1 MAAFSVTQLPVPV
14 VLVAFVTLFALHRVY
29 FELTTGARRRRMIKE
44 SGCEPIVWYPHKG
57 IMGNLL
63 GADLIKDMIKS
74 GKEGRM
80 HEASR
85 IRNFGDGK
93 KSIRVRLAKNNVIN
107 TIEPE
112 NIKTILATKF
122 QDYSLGK
129 RRRDVFLPVF
139 GHGIFA
145 NDGAAWE
152 RSRSLVRPNFTR
164 QQVADLDMF
173 EVHVSHLID
182 SIPRDGST
190 VDLQDLFFGLT
201 MDSATEFLFGKSTN
215 TLAPGLET
223 KSASEFVKAFVF
235 VTEGEFIPND
245 RLCMA
250 AAEGITASANNFRS
264 GGLAEWIPD
273 AKWRKS
279 VKIMHQFADEI
290 VQQAIDELKTGKQN
304 PDSRYVFLHALLNQT
319 QDPYALRSELL
330 NILLAGR
337 DTTAGLLSN
346 TWHVLSKRPDVWA
359 KLRAEV
365 EELGGERPDYSTIKD
380 MKYLKWTLNESLR
393 VMPVVPG
400 NSREAIRDTILPLG
414 GGVDGKAP
422 ALIKKGEVVAYSP
435 WSMHRRKDFY
445 GEDAMEFKPERWEH
459 LRPGWEYLP
468 FNGGPRI
475 CVGQQYALMEASY
488 ATIRLIQTFP
498 RIESRDPGE
507 WREWMTIT
515 LASGTG
521 AKVALFEK

>member
-1 MAAFSVTQLPVPV
+1 MAAMSMPHVPV
-14 VLVAFVTLFALHRVY
+14 AVILIAIVAVY
-29 FELTTGARRRRMIKE
+29 AIQRIYYEMTTGARRRQMIKDN
-44 SGCEPIVWYPHKG
+44 GCEEIPWYPHQG
-57 IMGNLL
+57 IL
-63 GADLIKDMIKS
+63 GKLYGVDRIKDMVAAAKQ
-74 GKEGRM
+74 GRM
-80 HEASR
+80 NEATR
-85 IRNFGDGK
+85 IKNFGDGK
-93 KSIRVRLAKNNVIN
+93 KTLRLRLASSNIIS

-112 NIKTILATKF
+112 SIKTVLSTKF
-122 QDYSLGK
+122 QDYSLGE
-129 RRRDVFLPVF
+129 RRKEVFLPVF

-152 RSRSLVRPNFTR
+152 RSRALVRPNFTR

-173 EVHVSHLID
+173 EVHMSHLID
-182 SIPRDGST
+182 SIARDGST

-223 KSASEFVKAFVF
+223 KSANEFVKAFVY
-235 VTEGEFIPND
+235 VSGACAKD
-245 RLCMA
+245 
-250 AAEGITASANNFRS
+250 FRS
-264 GGLAEWIPD
+264 GGLAKFIPD
-273 AKWRKS
+273 ARWRKS
-279 VKIMHQFADEI
+279 VKIMHNFAD
-290 VQQAIDELKTGKQN
+290 AIIHEAIEELRTGKQDPN
-304 PDSRYVFLHALLNQT
+304 GRYIFLHALLRQT
-319 QDPYALRSELL
+319 QDPYVVRSELL

-346 TWHVLSKRPDVWA
+346 TWHVLSKRPEVFA
-359 KLRAEV
+359 KLKAEV
-365 EELGGERPDYSTIKD
+365 DQLGGAKPDYTTIKE

-393 VMPVVPG
+393 LMPVVPS
-400 NSREAIRDTILPLG
+400 NSREAIRDTVLPLG
-414 GGVDGKAP
+414 GGADGKAP
-422 ALIKKGEVVAYSP
+422 ALVRKGEVVGYSA
-435 WSMHRRKDFY
+435 WSMHRREDFY
-445 GEDAMEFKPERWEH
+445 GPDALEFKPERWER

-498 RIESRDPGE
+498 RIESRDDEE

-521 AKVALFEK
+521 VKVALFEK